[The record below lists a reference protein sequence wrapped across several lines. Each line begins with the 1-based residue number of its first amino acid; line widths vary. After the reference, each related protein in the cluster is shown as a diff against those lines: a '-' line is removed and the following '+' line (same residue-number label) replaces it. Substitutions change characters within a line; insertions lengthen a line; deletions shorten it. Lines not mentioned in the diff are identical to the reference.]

1 MSVLAHDPKPLE
13 VLIADDHDLFALGI
27 EQTLADRGHHYPA
40 QLSGA
45 DGAEAIALASALR
58 PHVVLM
64 DVSMPRVDG
73 ILATR
78 EITDT
83 LEGTRVVILSGRR
96 DLETVC
102 RARAAGAAAYLSKG
116 CPVDEVLSVVR
127 EVADW
132 PSDGLELLERL
143 PAAVAVAH

>member
-1 MSVLAHDPKPLE
+1 MSVLVHDPRPLE
-13 VLIADDHDLFALGI
+13 VLIADDHDLFTLGL
-27 EQTLADRGHHYPA
+27 EETLAHCPDMTVVGRA
-40 QLSGA
+40 S
-45 DGAEAIALASALR
+45 DGAEAVALASALR
-58 PHVVLM
+58 PYVVLM

-83 LEGTRVVILSGRR
+83 LERTRVVMLSGHQ

-102 RARAAGAAAYLSKG
+102 RARAAGASAYLSKG
-116 CPVDEVLSVVR
+116 CPVDEVVSVVR

-132 PSDGLELLERL
+132 PSDRLELLEWL
-143 PAAVAVAH
+143 PAAAAVAH

>member
-1 MSVLAHDPKPLE
+1 MSVLVHDPRPLE
-13 VLIADDHDLFALGI
+13 VLIADDHDLFALGL
-27 EQTLADRGHHYPA
+27 EETLAHCPDMTVVGRA
-40 QLSGA
+40 S
-45 DGAEAIALASALR
+45 DGAEAVALASALR

-83 LEGTRVVILSGRR
+83 LERTRVVILSGHQ

-102 RARAAGAAAYLSKG
+102 RARAAAYLSKG

-132 PSDGLELLERL
+132 PSDRLELLEWL
-143 PAAVAVAH
+143 PAAAAVAH

>member
-27 EQTLADRGHHYPA
+27 EQTLAYCPDMTVVGRA
-40 QLSGA
+40 A

-83 LEGTRVVILSGRR
+83 LEGTRVVILSGHR

-102 RARAAGAAAYLSKG
+102 RARASGAAAYLSKG

>member
-1 MSVLAHDPKPLE
+1 MSVLVHDPRPLE
-13 VLIADDHDLFALGI
+13 VLIADDHDLFALGL
-27 EQTLADRGHHYPA
+27 EETLAHCPDMKVVGRA
-40 QLSGA
+40 S
-45 DGAEAIALASALR
+45 DGAEAVALASALR

-83 LEGTRVVILSGRR
+83 LERTRVVVLSGHQ

-102 RARAAGAAAYLSKG
+102 RARAAAYLSKG

-132 PSDGLELLERL
+132 PSDRLELLEWL
-143 PAAVAVAH
+143 PAAAAVAH